1 VRVDFPGLRLFPQAV
16 YAFTQFG
23 LPVGSQRGSPVN
35 NSLNLASK
43 PFSNRIVPWALTVII
58 LFVSLIGLLVVV
70 QLTTNARREAATVE
84 GQITQLKQRE
94 HTLLDAAKEVKQSF
108 TPEQQQAIP
117 AAHEL
122 VDRKAFSWSRLLAD
136 LEASLPPNVKVSRI
150 SVRDVNRQGDQTI
163 AQLDI
168 ALFTKNPST
177 MTDLLKTWQEDGVF
191 YAEIRS
197 QNLAKGGG
205 ESGTEY
211 ELAVNYRARVGY
223 SSENVAEVDAAKKE
237 SEDPR

>member
-1 VRVDFPGLRLFPQAV
+1 M
-16 YAFTQFG
+16 
-23 LPVGSQRGSPVN
+23 N

-58 LFVSLIGLLVVV
+58 LFVSLIGLIVVV

-197 QNLAKGGG
+197 QNLAKGRG
-205 ESGTEY
+205 EAGTEY
-211 ELAVNYRARVGY
+211 ELAVNYRARAGY

-237 SEDPR
+237 SEVPR